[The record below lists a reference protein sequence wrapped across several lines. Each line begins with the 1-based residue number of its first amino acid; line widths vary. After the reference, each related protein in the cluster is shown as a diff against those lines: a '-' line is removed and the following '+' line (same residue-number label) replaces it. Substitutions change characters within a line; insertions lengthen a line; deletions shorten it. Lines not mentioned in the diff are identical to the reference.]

1 MGKTPK
7 HIDRRKTLRI
17 AEARKAERRERR
29 ADVALQFAVAIVG
42 SFVGG
47 ALVMLLEH
55 LLYG

>member
-7 HIDRRKTLRI
+7 HINRRKTLRI

-29 ADVALQFAVAIVG
+29 VGVALQLAVAIAG

>member
-7 HIDRRKTLRI
+7 HIDRRKALRI
-17 AEARKAERRERR
+17 AGAGKTERRERR